1 MLCRYSSL
9 TFSLRVPVT
18 FVRMLWARLPEIM
31 FFASLVVIESSAL
44 AAVEGSSFPTEATL
58 VLKFSGILK
67 TA

>member
-1 MLCRYSSL
+1 
-9 TFSLRVPVT
+9 
-18 FVRMLWARLPEIM
+18 MLWARLPEIM